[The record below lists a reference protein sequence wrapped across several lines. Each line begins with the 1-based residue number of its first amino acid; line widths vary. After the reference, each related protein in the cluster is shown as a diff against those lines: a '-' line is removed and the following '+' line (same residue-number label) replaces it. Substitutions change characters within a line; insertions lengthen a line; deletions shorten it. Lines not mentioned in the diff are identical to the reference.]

1 MKIGEAQ
8 KRYRA
13 QRCTLLD
20 QRKKLLKQKE
30 DLDKKINTTV
40 NGNEIYSNDAA
51 TLELSID
58 AVTQRFEENQ
68 KVLDKLAEQY
78 VAVWNAEVAKQ
89 QRDAAQ
95 EYGEDMVKIME
106 VARRIAKGAKVPG
119 TDEKK
124 LMEYSMELYMS
135 AKNLAMMNKQKK
147 KEEYE
152 SLWEDEEEKTEY
164 DPEGKAENAETS
176 VGMPD
181 TSPIEGGAD
190 SSMAV
195 ESVSVEG

>member
-1 MKIGEAQ
+1 M
-8 KRYRA
+8 
-13 QRCTLLD
+13 
-20 QRKKLLKQKE
+20 
-30 DLDKKINTTV
+30 
-40 NGNEIYSNDAA
+40 
-51 TLELSID
+51 
-58 AVTQRFEENQ
+58 
-68 KVLDKLAEQY
+68 LDKLAEQY
-78 VAVWNAEVAKQ
+78 AAVWNAEVAKQ

>member
-1 MKIGEAQ
+1 MKRRNDIGHSDVHFWTRE
-8 KRYRA
+8 KVIE
-13 QRCTLLD
+13 T
-20 QRKKLLKQKE
+20 KE

-78 VAVWNAEVAKQ
+78 AAVWNAEVAKQ

>member
-1 MKIGEAQ
+1 
-8 KRYRA
+8 
-13 QRCTLLD
+13 
-20 QRKKLLKQKE
+20 
-30 DLDKKINTTV
+30 
-40 NGNEIYSNDAA
+40 
-51 TLELSID
+51 
-58 AVTQRFEENQ
+58 
-68 KVLDKLAEQY
+68 
-78 VAVWNAEVAKQ
+78 
-89 QRDAAQ
+89 
-95 EYGEDMVKIME
+95 
-106 VARRIAKGAKVPG
+106 
-119 TDEKK
+119 
-124 LMEYSMELYMS
+124 MS
-135 AKNLAMMNKQKK
+135 AKNLAMMNKQRK